1 MKRKNV
7 VAIVGRPNVGK
18 SSLFNRIIK
27 EKKAIIEDTPG
38 VTRDRIYGNAEWLTR
53 EFIVIDTGG
62 ITLEDANFA
71 KEIKL
76 QAEIAMSEADVI
88 VFVVN
93 HQEGLLPDDEM
104 IAKLLY
110 KTKKPIILAVNKY
123 DRKMSVDDT
132 YLYLPLGFGEPFLI
146 SSTHGIGIGD
156 LLDEIIH
163 KLPSPNDDKPLPYP
177 AIALIGKPNVGKS
190 SLVNALV
197 GEQRMIVSPIPGTTL
212 DAVDSLVKYNGKNY
226 LFVDTAGIRRKG
238 KINANLEKY
247 SYLRSL
253 GAINKADFVL
263 LMLDLSQPISDQDTN
278 IGGLAYEEQKP
289 IIIIGNK
296 WDLVP
301 TEAKDRKKREA
312 EIRAYFKYLRYA
324 KIIFISALEKHKIN
338 KIYEAIDEVE
348 TNLKRKIQ
356 TSIFNEV
363 LNRAQLLN
371 PAPDHNGGRL
381 KIYYGSQ
388 VEAYLPTFV
397 IFVNDPQFLHFSYK
411 RFLENQIREQF
422 GFEGVPINLIFRE
435 RR

>member
-1 MKRKNV
+1 MKKKNV
-7 VAIVGRPNVGK
+7 IAIIGRPNVGK
-18 SSLFNRIIK
+18 SSLFNRVIK
-27 EKKAIIEDTPG
+27 EKKAIIEDRPG
-38 VTRDRIYGNAEWLTR
+38 VTRDRIYGSADWLTR
-53 EFIVIDTGG
+53 DFIVIDTGG
-62 ITLEDANFA
+62 ITLENATFA

-76 QAEIAMSEADVI
+76 QAEIAMAEADVI

-110 KTKKPIILAVNKY
+110 KTKKPVILAVNKY
-123 DRKMSVDDT
+123 DRKMNQDET
-132 YLYLPLGFGEPFLI
+132 YHYLTLGFGEPFLI

-163 KLPSPNDDKPLPYP
+163 KLPSPKEQDQTPYP
-177 AIALIGKPNVGKS
+177 SVALIGKPNVGKS
-190 SLVNALV
+190 SLINTLT
-197 GEQRMIVSPIPGTTL
+197 GEQRMIVSPIPGTTI

-238 KINANLEKY
+238 KIESLEKY

-263 LMLDLSQPISDQDTN
+263 LMMDMSEPISDQDTN
-278 IGGLAYEEQKP
+278 IGGLAFEAQKP

-296 WDLVP
+296 WDLLP
-301 TEAKDRKKREA
+301 TEMKDRKRREA

-324 KIIFISALEKHKIN
+324 KIIFISALEKQKIGQ
-338 KIYEAIDEVE
+338 IYQAIDDVDAS
-348 TNLKRKIQ
+348 LKRKIQ

-397 IFVNDPQFLHFSYK
+397 IFVNNPDYVHFSYK